1 MAVLALG
8 LAGCGPA
15 QQAAPPSAQAGP
27 VAPSLPAPV
36 SDELGVD
43 GLRARAEAALRAQR
57 IHAPAGESAV
67 DYYLALRDRS
77 PGTNGVSS
85 ALTELQPYVL
95 IAAEQALAS
104 GELDQTRR
112 LLALIARMDAAA
124 PALPRLR
131 EDLRLAQERADR
143 AEGAR
148 PAEVARRAALP
159 VPAVAAPVQARPV
172 DARVPVVAAAP
183 ASPAVAHAAP
193 DAPIAPPRTGDAPAA
208 PRAAIV
214 RDAAPLPLPRL
225 IADAAP
231 RYPLS
236 ARNRRIEG
244 SVLVAFTIRPD
255 GSVGEVRPVSAQP
268 AGVFEDAALAA
279 AARWRF
285 EATGR
290 SVQTTRTL
298 TFRLPADAK
307 G

>member
-77 PGTNGVSS
+77 PGANGVSS

-148 PAEVARRAALP
+148 PAEVARRASQP
-159 VPAVAAPVQARPV
+159 VPA

-208 PRAAIV
+208 PRVAIV